1 MPIIL
6 QALPL
11 SLATFWR
18 YLILLPFLGVGAM
31 VLSLA
36 GFIPILGLVVPGMV
50 SALMTIVGLRC
61 ALAARGHR
69 SPPDMGH
76 LLTISLIYG
85 VILIATGVFAGVA
98 QRGIVL
104 ALTYTGV
111 AFDAVGLLRGVFG
124 LSYYWASVLLA
135 LLSPKAI
142 VVAALAVPMTGAAAA
157 SRHRADPG
165 YLSGL
170 GSGLISLLIVM
181 AVWLFCGHVFALVGE
196 VWTGLFLI
204 VTTLL
209 ELYDGEDWAWP
220 LRIHPRSLL
229 GSTLLMAWA
238 SSWFFSTA
246 VLCWER
252 RVAREEAQ
260 RRAQTE
266 AERVPSTDIRALRQ
280 ARMRR

>member
-1 MPIIL
+1 MPIML

-18 YLILLPFLGVGAM
+18 YLILLPFLGIGAL

-36 GFIPILGLVVPGMV
+36 GFIPVLGLVVPGMV

-61 ALAARGHR
+61 ALAARGHG

-85 VILIATGVFAGVA
+85 VILVFTGLFAGLA

-104 ALTYTGV
+104 ALTYAGV
-111 AFDAVGLLRGVFG
+111 AFDPLGLLRGVFG
-124 LSYYWASVLLA
+124 LSYYWASILLA
-135 LLSPKAI
+135 LLSPEAI

-157 SRHRADPG
+157 SRRRADPA

-170 GSGLISLLIVM
+170 GSGLVSLLIVM
-181 AVWLFCGHVFALVGE
+181 TVWLFCGHVFALAGE

-209 ELYDGEDWAWP
+209 ELYDGADWAWP
-220 LRIHPRSLL
+220 LSIHPRSLL
-229 GSTLLMAWA
+229 GATLLMSWA
-238 SSWFFSTA
+238 SSWFFATA

-252 RVAREEAQ
+252 RVARDEAE

-266 AERVPSTDIRALRQ
+266 AGRVSSSDIRALRQ